1 MSEDA
6 SVDCKNEE
14 HTGAQSKTKTGSP
27 LPGETELTAEKPII
41 LSFFSK
47 NHQDSRPL
55 KMVDTRCADPDLQL
69 DVDIMIL
76 EYTLHQAV
84 KAQFDFLS
92 CASGCRHDE
101 DEATTKAKAISSTRV
116 LSIFDSFITYFNA
129 TYPSHV
135 KSTGFFDNLDM
146 LEFLVLLSSR
156 SSSSAT
162 TTIQF
167 SDNMPEKLRQVS
179 SNNLAAR
186 RRWLVARERQ
196 TRKLSKQP
204 QPQPAY
210 SSSAA
215 AAAAAGNFST
225 SIQDD
230 VEDQICNAWNQ
241 NQHQHDFRTSP
252 AAAVPTS
259 NNPQLSLPLPL
270 LFDLIPRFM
279 DVSAEISALLGHRP
293 NETWMHIAG
302 QFMLQASLEALQIR
316 TTSTRHLVH
325 GNDTHNHT
333 LTRALPRLDDCFA
346 WGYVDPS
353 YLLLAA
359 DVVAMPDGSSA
370 SANPSS
376 DDKSKSSHDLD
387 DEMVQL
393 VNELFCDPHPSEP
406 TDCSQS
412 RTDSSSSC
420 LRLKETPEWTSIRTT
435 YLSEFSIAPDAST
448 SSQSCRLDRLTTKY
462 PLAQFLDELI
472 SFMRNI
478 WDLFCTQLH
487 AKPVLAQIEEDGCLS
502 LSLESTLGTT
512 SGIGVQ
518 KGVEFDG
525 FLARVGL
532 NKKNGNGILSLDR
545 LDDEPELGLRH
556 QSQPQPLASGGGGF
570 VSSGNAWSQAKLRLR
585 PSI

>member
-1 MSEDA
+1 
-6 SVDCKNEE
+6 
-14 HTGAQSKTKTGSP
+14 
-27 LPGETELTAEKPII
+27 
-41 LSFFSK
+41 
-47 NHQDSRPL
+47 
-55 KMVDTRCADPDLQL
+55 MVDTRCADPDLQL

-76 EYTLHQAV
+76 EYTLYQAV

-92 CASGCRHDE
+92 CAIGSGCHQDE
-101 DEATTKAKAISSTRV
+101 DEGTTQAKAISSTRV
-116 LSIFDSFITYFNA
+116 LSIFDSFIYYFNA

-135 KSTGFFDNLDM
+135 KSTEFFDNLNM

-162 TTIQF
+162 TTTTTQF
-167 SDNMPEKLRQVS
+167 SDNMPEKLQQMS
-179 SNNLAAR
+179 SNNIAAR
-186 RRWLVARERQ
+186 RRWLAARERQ

-210 SSSAA
+210 SSV
-215 AAAAAGNFST
+215 AAAGNFS
-225 SIQDD
+225 SLQDD
-230 VEDQICNAWNQ
+230 VEDQICNAWKQ

-252 AAAVPTS
+252 PAAAAAAPTS
-259 NNPQLSLPLPL
+259 NNSQLPLPL

-279 DVSAEISALLGHRP
+279 DVSAEISALLGHHP

-325 GNDTHNHT
+325 GNETRNHT

-353 YLLLAA
+353 YLSLAA
-359 DVVAMPDGSSA
+359 DVVATDNNST
-370 SANPSS
+370 SANPS
-376 DDKSKSSHDLD
+376 DKSKSSHDLD

-393 VNELFCDPHPSEP
+393 VNELFCDPSEP
-406 TDCSQS
+406 TDCSQRS
-412 RTDSSSSC
+412 PRTDPTSTSSS

-435 YLSEFSIAPDAST
+435 YLSEFSIASDAST

-487 AKPVLAQIEEDGCLS
+487 AKPVLAQIEEDGCFS

-512 SGIGVQ
+512 SGISVQ

-532 NKKNGNGILSLDR
+532 FHHHKNGNGNGILSLDPTRTR
-545 LDDEPELGLRH
+545 LGDDEHAPEPETEPELGLRRH
-556 QSQPQPLASGGGGF
+556 QYQYQSQPVASRGGF
-570 VSSGNAWSQAKLRLR
+570 VSSGNAWSQGKLRLR

>member
-1 MSEDA
+1 
-6 SVDCKNEE
+6 
-14 HTGAQSKTKTGSP
+14 
-27 LPGETELTAEKPII
+27 
-41 LSFFSK
+41 
-47 NHQDSRPL
+47 
-55 KMVDTRCADPDLQL
+55 MVDTRCADPDLQL

-76 EYTLHQAV
+76 EYTLYQAV

-92 CASGCRHDE
+92 CAIGSGCHQDE
-101 DEATTKAKAISSTRV
+101 DEATTKTKAISSTRV

-135 KSTGFFDNLDM
+135 KSTEFFDNLNM

-156 SSSSAT
+156 SSSSSSAT
-162 TTIQF
+162 TTTTTQF
-167 SDNMPEKLRQVS
+167 SDNMPEKLQQMS

-210 SSSAA
+210 SFAA
-215 AAAAAGNFST
+215 AAAAAGNFS

-241 NQHQHDFRTSP
+241 NQHQHDSRTSP
-252 AAAVPTS
+252 AAAAAPTS
-259 NNPQLSLPLPL
+259 NNPQLPLPLPL

-279 DVSAEISALLGHRP
+279 DVSAEISALLGHHP

-316 TTSTRHLVH
+316 TRTRTRHLVH
-325 GNDTHNHT
+325 GNDTHSHT
-333 LTRALPRLDDCFA
+333 LTRALPRLEDCFA

-359 DVVAMPDGSSA
+359 DVVANDNTSTSA

-376 DDKSKSSHDLD
+376 HDKSKSSLDDLD
-387 DEMVQL
+387 DEMVHL
-393 VNELFCDPHPSEP
+393 VNELFCDPSEP
-406 TDCSQS
+406 TEPIDCSQTS
-412 RTDSSSSC
+412 PRTDPTSPSSC
-420 LRLKETPEWTSIRTT
+420 LRLRLKETPEWTSIRTT

-478 WDLFCTQLH
+478 WHLFCTQLH

-502 LSLESTLGTT
+502 LSPESTLGTT
-512 SGIGVQ
+512 SGISVQ
-518 KGVEFDG
+518 QGVEFDE

-532 NKKNGNGILSLDR
+532 DRHKNGNGILSLDPTR
-545 LDDEPELGLRH
+545 LDDDEPELGLRRH

-570 VSSGNAWSQAKLRLR
+570 VSSGNAWS
-585 PSI
+585 